1 MGNCIII
8 CRNLIIFAGNVIIKL
23 DLINSKIKTFSIIP
37 GIIARIFIIPVLL
50 LVSPFLLISV
60 FFGINCFQKVPST
73 GINLEQG
80 PLKQQKRICL
90 VKNQTQKIMSF
101 NIRCGINRKSIFNI
115 EKTAA
120 SIRDAG
126 VSVVGVQEVTDNG
139 QNGRWVGT
147 TLLPL

>member
-1 MGNCIII
+1 MYHMYPSMTHIHIHPTASNIYKYKTTIISSISTLLFNQQYSLSNSYIFYFYNFSKVKMGSCII

-23 DLINSKIKTFSIIP
+23 DLINSKIKTFSIVP

-80 PLKQQKRICL
+80 PYIYLHACVQ
-90 VKNQTQKIMSF
+90 F
-101 NIRCGINRKSIFNI
+101 SI
-115 EKTAA
+115 
-120 SIRDAG
+120 
-126 VSVVGVQEVTDNG
+126 
-139 QNGRWVGT
+139 
-147 TLLPL
+147 